1 MKKKIFNVMFTKR
14 LGGIEQSFLDYNTA
28 LSKKYEVV
36 ALINSKCQVK
46 SQIKSTIE
54 EIRQFNKYDPF
65 AIMRIRY
72 VIKKHKPDLII
83 AHSTRAYVL
92 CRLATKSIP
101 IIAVC
106 HNHNFKHLLSSK
118 YFIAITSRMR
128 EELSENGRKNIFI
141 LPNMITLDKK
151 NKYIPPKFGKTINIG
166 FIGSLIPMKGVDLLI
181 DAAYSIIKNN
191 IDIKLHIA
199 GDGEDLE
206 SLKLQAKKLNI
217 FDRINFLG
225 WVKGSSKT
233 KFFNTIDILCVPSRH
248 EPFGIVLL
256 EGMKYSKPLVTTK
269 THGAMEVA
277 QDVAVICECDDVE
290 SLSQGLMQVITQP
303 KLAATLSKKGY
314 LEVQKY
320 SVEKVSKKLHDI
332 VDKVLAENEDI

>member
-1 MKKKIFNVMFTKR
+1 MFTKR

-28 LSKKYEVV
+28 LSKKYDVV

-46 SQIKSTIE
+46 SQIKSQIE

-101 IIAVC
+101 IVAVC
-106 HNHNFKHLLSSK
+106 HNHNFKHLLKSK
-118 YFIAITSRMR
+118 YFIAITTRMQ
-128 EELSENGRKNIFI
+128 EELLEKGRKNIFV
-141 LPNMITLDKK
+141 LPNMITINKK
-151 NKYIPPKFGKTINIG
+151 INYTPLKFGKTINIG
-166 FIGSLIPMKGVDLLI
+166 FIGSLIHMKGVDILI
-181 DAAYSIIKNN
+181 NAAYSLIKNGH
-191 IDIKLHIA
+191 DIKLHIA

-217 FDRINFLG
+217 FDRLNFLG

-269 THGAMEVA
+269 TSGAMEVA
-277 QDVAVICECDDVE
+277 KDVAIMCECDDVE
-290 SLSQGLMQVITQP
+290 SLSQGLLELISKP
-303 KLAATLSKKGY
+303 ELAKKLSHKGY

-320 SVEKVSKKLHDI
+320 SVEKISKKLHDI
-332 VDKVLAENEDI
+332 VEKVLSDDEDI